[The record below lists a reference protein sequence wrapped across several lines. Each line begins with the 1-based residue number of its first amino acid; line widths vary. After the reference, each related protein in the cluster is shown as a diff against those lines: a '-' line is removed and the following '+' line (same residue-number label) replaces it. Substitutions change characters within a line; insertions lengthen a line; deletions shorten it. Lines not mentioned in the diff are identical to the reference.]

1 MKSRTGIIIVSIL
14 ILIVGGGGYYLG
26 TRNTNEANIPA
37 NQVITNEGTV
47 NTNTIIDLSQVNA
60 NLTGEDLAQA
70 KSRDEKRVNDIRS
83 FQAALEKY
91 KDERDAYPDTL
102 IALVPDYLD
111 GLPGNPSPGGITYT
125 YTPIGSSP
133 YTYYDLSYVLEVG
146 VDDIT
151 IGDHSATP
159 DGVATP

>member
-1 MKSRTGIIIVSIL
+1 MKSRTGIILIVL
-14 ILIVGGGGYYLG
+14 ILVAGAIGYYIG
-26 TRNTNEANIPA
+26 TRNKSADIPA
-37 NQVITNEGTV
+37 DEAITNEGTV

-60 NLTGEDLAQA
+60 NLTGDELVQAQT
-70 KSRDEKRVNDIRS
+70 RDEKRVNDIRS
-83 FQAALEKY
+83 IQAALEKY
-91 KDERDAYPDTL
+91 KNDKGAYPE
-102 IALVPDYLD
+102 ALTGVVPDYLD

-125 YTPIGSSP
+125 YTPIGSAP